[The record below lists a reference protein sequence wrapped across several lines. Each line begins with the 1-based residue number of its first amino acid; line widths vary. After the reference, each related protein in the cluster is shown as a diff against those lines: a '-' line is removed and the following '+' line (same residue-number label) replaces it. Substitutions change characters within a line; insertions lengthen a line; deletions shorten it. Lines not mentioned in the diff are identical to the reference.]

1 VLPPARA
8 TALTLLALPVAL
20 ALVVG
25 GCGGS
30 DSSSDSSPTSTAS
43 AADFPSADNQSL
55 QQLAQGSS
63 ASDLVI
69 APTQSVFEPGK
80 NRYGFGV
87 FTVDHG
93 NVSDADVA
101 IYAAK
106 PNGKAEGPYPATIHS
121 LATPPA
127 FAAKTTTQDPDAAKY
142 VYTTEVDMPSKGE
155 WQILAMFRQNDGS
168 YTYARVPSAVVGKF
182 PDVPQP
188 GDEAPMMHTPT
199 TDDVGGDLTKI
210 DTRQPPSSMHDVDY
224 ADVLGK
230 KPVVLLFATPALC
243 TSRVC
248 GPVVDI
254 TEEVKN
260 ERPDDA
266 AYVDMEIYN
275 DNDPNKGPRPQVQD
289 FNLPSEPWLFVIDAN
304 GKVSTAIEGAFSK
317 TELEAAIDKADAA
330 SGTGSASSS

>member
-1 VLPPARA
+1 MLEALSPRIRVLI
-8 TALTLLALPVAL
+8 ALPFAVAL
-20 ALVVG
+20 IV
-25 GCGGS
+25 GCGNSDDTGS
-30 DSSSDSSPTSTAS
+30 ATTAASSVDAFP
-43 AADFPSADNQSL
+43 AAGKTF
-55 QQLAQGSS
+55 QQLTQDASE
-63 ASDLVI
+63 SDLVV
-69 APTQSVFEPGK
+69 APTQQVFNEGK

-142 VYTTEVDMPSKGE
+142 VYTTNVDMPGKGE
-155 WQILAMFRQNDGS
+155 WQILAMFRQDDGS

-188 GDEAPMMHTPT
+188 GDKAPMMHTPT

-266 AYVDMEIYN
+266 AYIDMEIYN

-330 SGTGSASSS
+330 SGSGSASSS

>member
-1 VLPPARA
+1 MLEALPPR
-8 TALTLLALPVAL
+8 TRSLIALPFAVAL
-20 ALVVG
+20 IA
-25 GCGGS
+25 GCGS
-30 DSSSDSSPTSTAS
+30 SADSSSSTTAASSTDSFPAGGKTIQQLTQ
-43 AADFPSADNQSL
+43 AADE
-55 QQLAQGSS
+55 
-63 ASDLVI
+63 SDLVV
-69 APTQSVFEPGK
+69 APTQQVFNEGK

-101 IYAAK
+101 IYAAR

-121 LATPPA
+121 LATPRVRREDD
-127 FAAKTTTQDPDAAKY
+127 DPGPRCR
-142 VYTTEVDMPSKGE
+142 EVRLHDRREHAEQGE
-155 WQILAMFRQNDGS
+155 WQILAMFREDDGS

-243 TSRVC
+243 SSRVC

-266 AYVDMEIYN
+266 VYIDMEIYN
-275 DNDPNKGPRPQVQD
+275 DNDPNKGRVRR
-289 FNLPSEPWLFVIDAN
+289 SRT
-304 GKVSTAIEGAFSK
+304 STCRRSRGCS
-317 TELEAAIDKADAA
+317 
-330 SGTGSASSS
+330 

>member
-1 VLPPARA
+1 VLE
-8 TALTLLALPVAL
+8 ALTPRTRALLALPFAL
-20 ALVVG
+20 ALLA

-30 DSSSDSSPTSTAS
+30 SESTADATT
-43 AADFPSADNQSL
+43 AAPSADQFPDAGGKTLDQLTADASQSK
-55 QQLAQGSS
+55 
-63 ASDLVI
+63 LVV
-69 APTQSVFEPGK
+69 APTQQVFNKGK

-87 FTVDHG
+87 FTVNHDT
-93 NVSDADVA
+93 VSDAEVA

-106 PNGKAEGPYPATIHS
+106 PNGKAEGPYPATVHS

-127 FAAKTTTQDPDAAKY
+127 FAAKTTTEDPDAAKY
-142 VYTTEVDMPSKGE
+142 FYTTDVDMPSNGE
-155 WQILAMFRQNDGS
+155 WQILAMFREDDGS
-168 YTYARVPSAVVGKF
+168 YTYSRVPSAVVGKF

-188 GDEAPMMHTPT
+188 GDEAPIIHTPT
-199 TDDVGGDLTKI
+199 AEDVGGDLTKI

-230 KPVVLLFATPALC
+230 KPIVLLFATPALC

-254 TEEVKN
+254 AEEVKN

-266 AYVDMEIYN
+266 AYIHMEIYN

-289 FNLPSEPWLFVIDAN
+289 FNLPSEPWLFVIDKN
-304 GKVSTAIEGAFSK
+304 GKVSTVIEGAFSK
-317 TELEAAIDKADAA
+317 TELEDAIDKADEA
-330 SGTGSASSS
+330 SGVTPSD

>member
-93 NVSDADVA
+93 NVDDADVA
-101 IYAAK
+101 IYAARPK
-106 PNGKAEGPYPATIHS
+106 GKAVGPFPATVHS

-127 FAAKTTTQDPDAAKY
+127 FASQTTSQDPDAAHY
-142 VYTTEVDMPSKGE
+142 FYTSQVDFAGKGN
-155 WQILAMFRQNDGS
+155 WNVLAMVRDDDGS
-168 YTYARVPSAVVGKF
+168 YSYANVTPAQVGNPKH
-182 PDVPQP
+182 VPQV
-188 GDEAPMMHTPT
+188 GDAAPIMHTPT
-199 TDDVGGDLTKI
+199 ADDVGGDLTKI
-210 DTRQPPSSMHDVDY
+210 DTRQPPDSMPDVEY

-243 TSRVC
+243 QSRVC

-254 TEEVKN
+254 AEEVKS

-266 AYVDMEIYN
+266 AYIHMEIWN

-289 FNLPSEPWLFVIDAN
+289 FNLETEPWLFVIDAD
-304 GKVSTAIEGAFSK
+304 GKISTVIEGAFSK
-317 TELEAAIDKADAA
+317 QELDDAIDKADAD
-330 SGTGSASSS
+330 SGVEPTSS